1 MSSSLQSAIAGEG
14 EKAPEKFAFP
24 QEDAP
29 WRITPMA
36 GLSFARPL

>member
-29 WRITPMA
+29 WRTTLTV
-36 GLSFARPL
+36 GLSFAPPH